1 MCQCNI
7 DIVNYYKGLIK
18 LRKKYEDL
26 NDENEKAKVISQI
39 NENEIKIMEELRKHI
54 TSIVMGLF

>member
-1 MCQCNI
+1 LREKLNKL
-7 DIVNYYKGLIK
+7 VK

-54 TSIVMGLF
+54 TKDL